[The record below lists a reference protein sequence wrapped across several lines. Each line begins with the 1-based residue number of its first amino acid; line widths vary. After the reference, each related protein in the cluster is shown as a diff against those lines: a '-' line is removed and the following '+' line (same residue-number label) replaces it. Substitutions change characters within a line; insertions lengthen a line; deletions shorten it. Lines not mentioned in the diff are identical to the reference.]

1 VKDNENV
8 FYEIRELIHDPEK
21 WGLKKPELIISITG
35 ATRSFQ
41 MSNRYKKAFKR
52 GLVKAAELVDCWI
65 LTNGFSSGISK
76 IVGEA
81 IAENSYRSNV
91 TSIGVASKSVISYNR
106 TLEVSVCILKI
117 EN

>member
-1 VKDNENV
+1 M
-8 FYEIRELIHDPEK
+8 HDADK
-21 WGLKKPELIISITG
+21 WGFKKPELIISVTG

-41 MSNRYKKAFKR
+41 ISNRYKKAFKR

-81 IAENSYRSNV
+81 IAENSFGTKV
-91 TSIGVASKSVISYNR
+91 TAIGIASKSIITYNKS
-106 TLEVSVCILKI
+106 LDVCLYI
-117 EN
+117 

>member
-1 VKDNENV
+1 M
-8 FYEIRELIHDPEK
+8 FHDPDEG

-41 MSNRYKKAFKR
+41 MSNRYKKALKR

-65 LTNGFSSGISK
+65 LTNGFSSGINK

-81 IAENSYRSNV
+81 IAENSFGTKV
-91 TSIGVASKSVISYNR
+91 TAIGVVSKSVISFNE
-106 TLEVSVCILKI
+106 TLEVFIFVKSITSFS
-117 EN
+117 NS